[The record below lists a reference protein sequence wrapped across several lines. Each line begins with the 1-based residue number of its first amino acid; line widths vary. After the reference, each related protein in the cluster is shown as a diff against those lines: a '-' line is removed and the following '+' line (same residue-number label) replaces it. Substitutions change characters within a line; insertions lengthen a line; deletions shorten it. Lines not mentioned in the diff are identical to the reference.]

1 MTIDRSAAAALVAHE
16 TDTLADLGIGYP
28 ANHFAWRVVLNSAR
42 ERGAR
47 SLVEIGVGGG
57 NGVPHVL
64 AAGLD
69 FAGIDNVP
77 EKVDVTRAILS
88 DLGGDPAS
96 VIVADAE
103 DEASMEA
110 LPGAGTFDTLV
121 GLGIMPHVDDRAAV
135 TANLAALVR
144 PGGELFLEFRNSLFS
159 LVTFNRFTRS
169 FIVDDLLADGS
180 NQIRQRVGDFVAER
194 VDMARPP
201 LPSSGHEAYYDN
213 PLAVVP
219 TFERLG
225 YREVSAHPFHFHA
238 AMPVLESADPQ
249 GFRNESLA
257 LEDDDSG
264 WRGLFLC
271 SAFLLRL
278 VKPA

>member
-1 MTIDRSAAAALVAHE
+1 MTIDREAAAALVAHE
-16 TDTLADLGIGYP
+16 TEHLADLSIGYP
-28 ANHFAWRVVLNSAR
+28 ANHFAWRVILESAR
-42 ERGAR
+42 RRGAR

-64 AAGLD
+64 AAGMT

-77 EKVDVTRAILS
+77 EKVDQTRAILS

-103 DEASMEA
+103 DAASMSG
-110 LPGAGTFDTLV
+110 LPGAGTFESLV

-135 TANLAALVR
+135 TANLASLVV

-169 FIVDDLLADGS
+169 FIVDDLLADRS
-180 NQIRQRVGDFVAER
+180 NRVRQRVGDFVAER

-201 LPSSGHEAYYDN
+201 RPSSGHEAHYDN
-213 PLAVVP
+213 PLALIP
-219 TFERLG
+219 MFEKLG
-225 YREVSAHPFHFHA
+225 YHDVSVHPFHFHA
-238 AMPVLESADPQ
+238 AMPVLESGDPQ
-249 GFRNESLA
+249 AFRDESLA
-257 LEDDDSG
+257 MEDDDSG

-278 VKPA
+278 VTPE